1 MSIFGKSNA
10 FILQFKLSGSRAGE
24 IKKERLARRKIAP
37 AFQKGLGMKRIVT
50 GKEMK
55 ALDRDTIEEMG
66 VPSLVLM
73 ERAGLAAANALRES
87 EFPLEKV
94 LILCGSG
101 NNGADGVVNARLL
114 HLWGYQPMSAF
125 WEIRN
130 ILRKK

>member
-1 MSIFGKSNA
+1 
-10 FILQFKLSGSRAGE
+10 
-24 IKKERLARRKIAP
+24 
-37 AFQKGLGMKRIVT
+37 MKRIVT

-94 LILCGSG
+94 LILCSVETTEQTG
-101 NNGADGVVNARLL
+101 
-114 HLWGYQPMSAF
+114 W
-125 WEIRN
+125 
-130 ILRKK
+130 